1 MTVSE
6 PLRLAI
12 FDCDGTLVDSQH
24 SIVASMNA
32 AFEAHAYT
40 RVSTL
45 DQTID
50 NQLIELRDHC
60 SKMGWEVVKEY
71 ADEGLSGTL
80 SRDKRPALNSLI
92 KDAYRKR
99 FDSVVCW
106 DISRIGRSMKELI
119 LFLSDMKDRGIGIC
133 SVRQGFDTSTS
144 MGEIMFQF
152 VGILSSWEREMIR
165 ERTLAGLERA
175 KSEGKTLG
183 RRKVTNDTM
192 TAKILELR
200 TAKKSIREIASEV
213 GVSRG
218 TVSNVLKVA

>member
-1 MTVSE
+1 MTTKVVIY
-6 PLRLAI
+6 A
-12 FDCDGTLVDSQH
+12 
-24 SIVASMNA
+24 
-32 AFEAHAYT
+32 

-45 DQTID
+45 DQTVD

-71 ADEGLSGTL
+71 SDEGLSGTL
-80 SRDKRPALNSLI
+80 SREKRPALNALI

-106 DISRIGRSMKELI
+106 DISRIGRSMKELV
-119 LFLSDMKDRGIGIC
+119 LFLSDMKDRDIGIC

-144 MGEIMFQF
+144 MGEIMYQF

-183 RRKVTNDTM
+183 RRKVTDDTI
-192 TAKILELR
+192 TAKIIELR

-218 TVSNVLKVA
+218 TVNNILKVA

>member
-1 MTVSE
+1 MTTKV
-6 PLRLAI
+6 AI
-12 FDCDGTLVDSQH
+12 
-24 SIVASMNA
+24 
-32 AFEAHAYT
+32 YT

-60 SKMGWEVVKEY
+60 SRMGWEIVKEY

-175 KSEGKTLG
+175 RRDGKTLG
-183 RRKVTNDTM
+183 RKKVTDDTM
-192 TAKILELR
+192 TAKIIELR
-200 TAKKSIREIASEV
+200 SANRSIRDIASEV

-218 TVSNVLKVA
+218 TVNNILKVA

>member
-1 MTVSE
+1 MV
-6 PLRLAI
+6 RKVAI
-12 FDCDGTLVDSQH
+12 YS
-24 SIVASMNA
+24 
-32 AFEAHAYT
+32 

-50 NQLIELRDHC
+50 NQLLELRDHC
-60 SKMGWEVVKEY
+60 SKMGWEIVKEY

-92 KDAYRKR
+92 KDAYRKK

-106 DISRIGRSMKELI
+106 DISRIGRSMKELV
-119 LFLSDMKDRGIGIC
+119 LFLSDMKDRNIGIC

-165 ERTLAGLERA
+165 ERTLAGLDRA
-175 KSEGKTLG
+175 RSEGKTLG
-183 RRKVTNDTM
+183 RKKVITDEITS
-192 TAKILELR
+192 KIVNLR
-200 TAKKSIREIASEV
+200 SIGRSIRDIASEV

-218 TVSNVLKVA
+218 TVSNVLN

>member
-1 MTVSE
+1 MTKKVG
-6 PLRLAI
+6 I
-12 FDCDGTLVDSQH
+12 
-24 SIVASMNA
+24 
-32 AFEAHAYT
+32 YT

-60 SKMGWEVVKEY
+60 SKMGWEIVKEY

-183 RRKVTNDTM
+183 RRKVTNQTM
-192 TAKILELR
+192 TAKIIELR
-200 TAKKSIREIASEV
+200 NDRKSIRAIASEV
-213 GVSRG
+213 GVSTA
-218 TVSNVLKVA
+218 TVQRELKKVA

>member
-1 MTVSE
+1 MTKKVV
-6 PLRLAI
+6 I
-12 FDCDGTLVDSQH
+12 
-24 SIVASMNA
+24 
-32 AFEAHAYT
+32 YT

-92 KDAYRKR
+92 NDAYRKR

-175 KSEGKTLG
+175 RREGKTLG

-192 TAKILELR
+192 TAKIIELR
-200 TAKKSIREIASEV
+200 NDKKSIRQIASDV

-218 TVSNVLKVA
+218 IVPDVLKVA

>member
-1 MTVSE
+1 MTKKVV
-6 PLRLAI
+6 I
-12 FDCDGTLVDSQH
+12 
-24 SIVASMNA
+24 
-32 AFEAHAYT
+32 YT

-175 KSEGKTLG
+175 KREGKTLG

-200 TAKKSIREIASEV
+200 NDKKSIRHIASEV
-213 GVSRG
+213 GVSGG
-218 TVSNVLKVA
+218 TVSNTLKVA

>member
-1 MTVSE
+1 MTKKVVIY
-6 PLRLAI
+6 A
-12 FDCDGTLVDSQH
+12 
-24 SIVASMNA
+24 
-32 AFEAHAYT
+32 

-45 DQTID
+45 DQTVD

-60 SKMGWEVVKEY
+60 SKMGWEIVKEY
-71 ADEGLSGTL
+71 TDEGLSGTL
-80 SRDKRPALNSLI
+80 SREKRPALNAMI
-92 KDAYRKR
+92 KDGYRKK
-99 FDSVVCW
+99 FDTVVCW

-165 ERTLAGLERA
+165 ERTLAGLDRA

-192 TAKILELR
+192 TAQIIELR
-200 TAKKSIREIASEV
+200 NDKKSIREIASDV
-213 GVSRG
+213 GVSIG

>member
-1 MTVSE
+1 MTRKV
-6 PLRLAI
+6 AI
-12 FDCDGTLVDSQH
+12 
-24 SIVASMNA
+24 
-32 AFEAHAYT
+32 YT

-45 DQTID
+45 DQTVE

-60 SKMGWEVVKEY
+60 SKMGWEIVKEY

-92 KDAYRKR
+92 KDAYRKK
-99 FDSVVCW
+99 FDAVVCW
-106 DISRIGRSMKELI
+106 DISRIGRSMKELV
-119 LFLSDMKDRGIGIC
+119 LFLSDTRDRDIGIC

-183 RRKVTNDTM
+183 RKKVIND
-192 TAKILELR
+192 KITSQIIELR
-200 TAKKSIREIASEV
+200 NAKKSIRAIASEV

-218 TVSNVLKVA
+218 TVSNVLN

>member
-1 MTVSE
+1 MV
-6 PLRLAI
+6 RKVAI
-12 FDCDGTLVDSQH
+12 YC
-24 SIVASMNA
+24 
-32 AFEAHAYT
+32 

-45 DQTID
+45 DQTVD

-60 SKMGWEVVKEY
+60 SNMGWEITKEY
-71 ADEGLSGTL
+71 SDEGLSGTL

-92 KDAYRKR
+92 KDAYRKK

-106 DISRIGRSMKELI
+106 DISRIGRSMKELV
-119 LFLSDMKDRGIGIC
+119 LFLSDMKDRDIGIC

-175 KSEGKTLG
+175 KSEGKILG
-183 RRKVTNDTM
+183 RKKVIND
-192 TAKILELR
+192 KITSQIIELR
-200 TAKKSIREIASEV
+200 NAKESIRAIASKV

-218 TVSNVLKVA
+218 KVSNVLNAA

>member
-1 MTVSE
+1 MGRKV
-6 PLRLAI
+6 AI
-12 FDCDGTLVDSQH
+12 
-24 SIVASMNA
+24 
-32 AFEAHAYT
+32 YT

-50 NQLIELRDHC
+50 NQLLELRDHC
-60 SKMGWEVVKEY
+60 SKMGWEIVKEY

-80 SRDKRPALNSLI
+80 SREKRPALNALI

-106 DISRIGRSMKELI
+106 GISRIGRSMKELV
-119 LFLSDMKDRGIGIC
+119 LFLSDMKDRDVGIC

-175 KSEGKTLG
+175 KSQGKTLG
-183 RRKVTNDTM
+183 RKKVTNDTM
-192 TAKILELR
+192 TARILELR
-200 TAKKSIREIASEV
+200 TAKKSIRQIASEV
-213 GVSRG
+213 GVSTA
-218 TVSNVLKVA
+218 TVHRELKKVA

>member
-1 MTVSE
+1 MV
-6 PLRLAI
+6 RRVAI
-12 FDCDGTLVDSQH
+12 
-24 SIVASMNA
+24 
-32 AFEAHAYT
+32 YT

-60 SKMGWEVVKEY
+60 SKMGWEIVKEY

-92 KDAYRKR
+92 KDAYRKK

-106 DISRIGRSMKELI
+106 DISRLGRSMKELI
-119 LFLSDMKDRGIGIC
+119 LFLSDMKDKGVGIC

-175 KSEGKTLG
+175 RREGKTLG

-192 TAKILELR
+192 TAKIIELR
-200 TAKKSIREIASEV
+200 SAKKSIRAIASEV
-213 GVSRG
+213 GVSIG
-218 TVSNVLKVA
+218 TVSKTLKVA

>member
-1 MTVSE
+1 MV
-6 PLRLAI
+6 RRVAI
-12 FDCDGTLVDSQH
+12 
-24 SIVASMNA
+24 
-32 AFEAHAYT
+32 YT

-60 SKMGWEVVKEY
+60 SKMGWEIVKEY

-92 KDAYRKR
+92 KDAYRKK

-106 DISRIGRSMKELI
+106 DISRLGRSMKELI
-119 LFLSDMKDRGIGIC
+119 LFLSDMKDKGVGIC

-175 KSEGKTLG
+175 RREGKTLG
-183 RRKVTNDTM
+183 RRKVTNDRM
-192 TAKILELR
+192 TAKIIELR
-200 TAKKSIREIASEV
+200 SAKKSIREIASEV
-213 GVSRG
+213 GVSTA
-218 TVSNVLKVA
+218 TVHRQLKMVA

>member
-1 MTVSE
+1 MTKKVVIY
-6 PLRLAI
+6 A
-12 FDCDGTLVDSQH
+12 
-24 SIVASMNA
+24 
-32 AFEAHAYT
+32 

-45 DQTID
+45 DQTVD

-60 SKMGWEVVKEY
+60 SKMGWEIVKEY
-71 ADEGLSGTL
+71 TDEGLSGTL
-80 SRDKRPALNSLI
+80 SREKRPALNAMI
-92 KDAYRKR
+92 KDGYRKK
-99 FDSVVCW
+99 FDTVVCW
-106 DISRIGRSMKELI
+106 DISRIGRSMKELV

-144 MGEIMFQF
+144 MGEITFQF

-183 RRKVTNDTM
+183 RKKVTDKVI
-192 TAKILELR
+192 TAKIIELR
-200 TAKKSIREIASEV
+200 NDKKSFRQIASEV

>member
-1 MTVSE
+1 MTKKVV
-6 PLRLAI
+6 I
-12 FDCDGTLVDSQH
+12 
-24 SIVASMNA
+24 
-32 AFEAHAYT
+32 YT

-60 SKMGWEVVKEY
+60 SRMGWEVVKEY

-80 SRDKRPALNSLI
+80 SREKRPALNSLI

-175 KSEGKTLG
+175 RREGKTLG
-183 RRKVTNDTM
+183 RRKVTNDRM
-192 TAKILELR
+192 TATIMELR
-200 TAKKSIREIASEV
+200 SAKKSIRAIASEV

-218 TVSNVLKVA
+218 TVNNILKVA

>member
-1 MTVSE
+1 MTKKVV
-6 PLRLAI
+6 I
-12 FDCDGTLVDSQH
+12 
-24 SIVASMNA
+24 
-32 AFEAHAYT
+32 YT

-50 NQLIELRDHC
+50 NQLLELRDHC
-60 SKMGWEVVKEY
+60 SKMGWEIVKEY

-80 SRDKRPALNSLI
+80 SREKRPSLNSLI

-192 TAKILELR
+192 TAKIIELR
-200 TAKKSIREIASEV
+200 NDKKSIREIASDV
-213 GVSRG
+213 GVSIG

>member
-1 MTVSE
+1 MGRKV
-6 PLRLAI
+6 AI
-12 FDCDGTLVDSQH
+12 YC
-24 SIVASMNA
+24 
-32 AFEAHAYT
+32 

-45 DQTID
+45 DQTIN
-50 NQLIELRDHC
+50 NQLLELRDHC

-80 SRDKRPALNSLI
+80 SREKRPALNALI

-106 DISRIGRSMKELI
+106 DINWIGKSMKGLI
-119 LFLSDMKDRGIGIC
+119 LFLSDMKDRGVGIC
-133 SVRQGFDTSTS
+133 SVRRGFDTSTS
-144 MGEIMFQF
+144 MGEVMFQF
-152 VGILSSWEREMIR
+152 VGNLSSWEREMIR

-183 RRKVTNDTM
+183 RSIVTNETV
-192 TAKILELR
+192 TAKIVELR

-213 GVSRG
+213 GVSVG
-218 TVSNVLKVA
+218 TVSNTLKVA